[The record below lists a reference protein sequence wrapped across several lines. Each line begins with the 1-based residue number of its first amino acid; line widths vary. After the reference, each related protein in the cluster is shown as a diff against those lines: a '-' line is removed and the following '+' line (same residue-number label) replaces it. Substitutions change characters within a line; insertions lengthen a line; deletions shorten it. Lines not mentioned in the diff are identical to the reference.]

1 MKKLLM
7 ICTVALGLT
16 ATSCDSYLDIN
27 QDPNS
32 PAEGNMTAGMILPA
46 AEMHLSASYG
56 YFLRL
61 TGGYYA
67 QHYAHQ
73 FGVSNWLDASRFM
86 MSATRSSSTYS
97 QLTSRCLN
105 NLEVIR
111 KMCVNNEDWGTYLA
125 ATTLRAFAYQV
136 LVDCYGEVPYTE
148 ALNPSIPSPVY
159 DDGATIYKGILAEL
173 DEALGKVNG
182 SETVVTNF
190 LFPSATASKWIQFAN
205 ALKLRILM
213 RMSNVE
219 NVQTQLASL
228 IAENNFP
235 TADVCFANCWANESG
250 KANPFFWEEL
260 SPTSGTQKNVILNI
274 ALCKTMEAADD
285 ARLGAFFTKN
295 SSGVFTGGV
304 SGTNFS
310 LSSSYQAAYWSRPTG
325 DYNTP
330 VYLISVA
337 ETNFFLA
344 EYEVRFGSADKAEA
358 YYKAAIEASF
368 ATAGVEG
375 VDAVLAAYPWDA
387 NNYKKVIGI
396 QKWVALS
403 GINSY
408 EAWCELRRLGYPAF
422 GSISGNDMTDEG
434 DNFDTSIYEP
444 GTLYTP
450 IYNNASL
457 GANKILQRFPYAE
470 SSANRNENTPV
481 YPGDASPVF
490 WAK

>member
-1 MKKLLM
+1 MKKILL
-7 ICTVALGLT
+7 ICSVALGLT
-16 ATSCDSYLDIN
+16 VSSCDSYLDIN

-32 PAEGNMTAGMILPA
+32 PTEGNMTAGMILPA
-46 AEMHLSASYG
+46 AEMHISASYG

-86 MSATRSSSTYS
+86 MSATRSSSTYT
-97 QLTSRCLN
+97 QLNRSLN

-111 KMCVNNEDWGTYLA
+111 KMCAGNEDWGTNLA
-125 ATTLRAFAYQV
+125 ATTLRAFAYQA

-148 ALNPSIPSPVY
+148 ALNASIPSPKY

-173 DEALGKVNG
+173 DEALGKVSG
-182 SETVVTNF
+182 AETVATNF
-190 LFPSATASKWIQFAN
+190 LFPSATVGKWIQFAN

-219 NVQTQLASL
+219 NVQSQLASL

-235 TADVCFANCWANESG
+235 TEDVCFANCWANESG

-260 SPTSGTQKNVILNI
+260 SATSGTQKNVILNI
-274 ALCKTMEAADD
+274 ALWKTMEASED
-285 ARLGAFFTKN
+285 ARLGAFFSKN
-295 SSGVFTGGV
+295 GSGAYTGGV

-310 LSSSYQAAYWSRPTG
+310 LSSSFQAAYWSRPSG

-344 EYEVRFGSADKAEA
+344 EYEARFGSASKAEE
-358 YYKAAIEASF
+358 YYTAAVEASF

-375 VDAVLAAYPWDA
+375 AEAVLAAYPWDA

-408 EAWCELRRLGYPAF
+408 EAWCELRRLGYPEF
-422 GSISGNDMTDEG
+422 GSVTGDDLTDEG
-434 DNFDTSIYEP
+434 DTFETSLYVP

-450 IYNNASL
+450 IYHNASL
-457 GANKILQRFPYAE
+457 GANKVLQRFPYAE
-470 SSANRNENTPV
+470 SSANRNENTPA

>member
-1 MKKLLM
+1 MKKILL
-7 ICTVALGLT
+7 ICSIALGLT

-32 PAEGNMTAGMILPA
+32 PTEGNMTAGMILPA
-46 AEMHLSASYG
+46 AEMNLSASYG
-56 YFLRL
+56 YILRL
-61 TGGYYA
+61 TGGFYA

-73 FGVSNWLDASRFM
+73 YGVSNWLDATRFM
-86 MSATRSSSTYS
+86 MSATRSSGTYT

-111 KMCVNNEDWGTYLA
+111 NLCVKNEDWGTYLA
-125 ATTLRAFAYQV
+125 ATTLRAFTYQV

-148 ALNPSIPSPVY
+148 ALDTNNPTPAYDEGSTVY
-159 DDGATIYKGILAEL
+159 NGILAEL
-173 DEALGKVNG
+173 DEALSKVSGN
-182 SETVVTNF
+182 ETVVTSF
-190 LFPSATASKWIQFAN
+190 LYPSSLANKWIQFAN

-219 NVQTQLASL
+219 NVQAQLASL
-228 IAENNFP
+228 IAEDNFP
-235 TADVCFANCWANESG
+235 TADVCFANCWADEAG

-260 SPTSGTQKNVILNI
+260 STKSGTQKNVTLNI
-274 ALCKTMEAADD
+274 ALWKTMEASND
-285 ARLGAFFTKN
+285 ARLGAFFTTN
-295 SSGVFTGGV
+295 SDGNFSGGV

-310 LSSSYQAAYWSRPTG
+310 LSKEYQADYWSRPTG
-325 DYNTP
+325 NYDTP
-330 VYLISVA
+330 VHLISVA
-337 ETNFFLA
+337 EINFFLA
-344 EYEVRFGSADKAEA
+344 EYEARYGSASKAEA

-387 NNYKKVIGI
+387 ANYKEIIGI
-396 QKWVALS
+396 QKWIALS

-422 GSISGNDMTDEG
+422 GTVTGDDMTDEG
-434 DNFDTSIYEP
+434 DNFDTTLYVP

-450 IYNNASL
+450 IYYNAAL
-457 GANKILQRFPYAE
+457 GTNKVLQRFPYAE
-470 SSANRNENTPV
+470 SSANRNENTPA
-481 YPGDASPVF
+481 YPGDAAPVF

>member
-32 PAEGNMTAGMILPA
+32 PTENNMTASMILPA

-56 YFLRL
+56 YILRL

-73 FGVSNWLDASRFM
+73 FGVSNWVDASRFM
-86 MSATRSSSTYS
+86 MSATRSSSTYT
-97 QLTSRCLN
+97 QLAGRCLN
-105 NLEVIR
+105 NLEIIR
-111 KMCVNNEDWGTYLA
+111 KMATTNEDWGTYLA
-125 ATTLRAFAYQV
+125 ATTLRAFTYQV

-148 ALNPSIPSPVY
+148 ALNPGITSPVY
-159 DDGATIYKGILAEL
+159 DDGSTVYNGILAEL
-173 DEALGKVNG
+173 DEALANVSG
-182 SETVVTNF
+182 SETVATSF
-190 LFPSATASKWIQFAN
+190 LYPSSTANKWIQFAN

-213 RMSNVE
+213 RMSNVS
-219 NVQTQLASL
+219 NVQSQLASL
-228 IAENNFP
+228 IAEGNFP
-235 TADVCFANCWANESG
+235 TSDVCFANCWANESG

-274 ALCKTMEAADD
+274 ALWKTMEAADD
-285 ARLGAFFTKN
+285 ARLGAFFSKN
-295 SSGVFTGGV
+295 SSGAHTGGV

-337 ETNFFLA
+337 EINFFLA
-344 EYEVRFGSADKAEA
+344 EYEARYGSAAKAEE

-368 ATAGVEG
+368 ATAGVSGAES
-375 VDAVLAAYPWDA
+375 VLAAYPWDA
-387 NNYKKVIGI
+387 NNYQKVIGI

-422 GSISGNDMTDEG
+422 GTVTGNDLTDEG
-434 DNFDTSIYEP
+434 DRFDTNLYVP

-450 IYNNASL
+450 IDYNASL
-457 GANKILQRFPYAE
+457 GANKVLQRFPYAE
-470 SSANRNENTPV
+470 SSANRNENTPA